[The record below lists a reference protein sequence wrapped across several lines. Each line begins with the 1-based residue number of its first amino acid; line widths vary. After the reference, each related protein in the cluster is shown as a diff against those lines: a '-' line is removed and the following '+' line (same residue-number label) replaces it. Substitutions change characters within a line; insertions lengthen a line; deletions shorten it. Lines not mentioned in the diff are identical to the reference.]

1 MAQLSIEDATKLLS
15 SGKTKPRQIT
25 ADEALA
31 ILKPQKDLGVQQPIK
46 VSATRQP
53 FDWKAAQQKSMQDQA
68 KAAGP

>member
-31 ILKPQKDLGVQQPIK
+31 ILKPQKILAY
-46 VSATRQP
+46 SNL
-53 FDWKAAQQKSMQDQA
+53 
-68 KAAGP
+68 